1 MQEMRQGYFRRTRS
15 EVFRIGQFRDVR
27 SFEDIAN
34 SIFRKLPNGEFT
46 FSLNVESDFH
56 FA

>member
-34 SIFRKLPNGEFT
+34 SIFRKLPNGDFT